1 MIATRSHVIAEID
14 SNHGDRGDHGV
25 LGDRAIASRS

>member
-14 SNHGDRGDHGV
+14 SNHGDRGV
-25 LGDRAIASRS
+25 LGDRAIASRN